1 MNTQNSLFAAPSF
14 AWQAGRNLSKAYLL
28 LQTIN
33 LATLCPLKPTMNART
48 PAPDI
53 LQTPMNLDG
62 LFEACE
68 QLQKAG
74 QPTQA
79 LALYASWL
87 ATSQDD
93 NRHMA
98 WFNYGAALQA
108 AGQPMEAIKA
118 YVECLGL
125 KPYFPAAVRA
135 SISSGTAVL

>member
-1 MNTQNSLFAAPSF
+1 MS
-14 AWQAGRNLSKAYLL
+14 
-28 LQTIN
+28 
-33 LATLCPLKPTMNART
+33 
-48 PAPDI
+48 
-53 LQTPMNLDG
+53 LDG

-108 AGQPMEAIKA
+108 AGQPLEAIKA
-118 YVECLGL
+118 YVDCLSL
-125 KPYFPAAVRA
+125 QPYFPQALINMGLTLEKLGKREEALQQWVRLA
-135 SISSGTAVL
+135 SQRLLRL